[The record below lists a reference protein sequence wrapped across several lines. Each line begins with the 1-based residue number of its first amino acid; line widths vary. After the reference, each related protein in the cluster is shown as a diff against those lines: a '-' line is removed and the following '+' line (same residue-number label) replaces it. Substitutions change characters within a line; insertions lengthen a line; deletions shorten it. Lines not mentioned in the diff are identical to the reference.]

1 MSQSSFPTKERLL
14 HLSTLGKDLVLTQ
27 INTSILGF
35 NSTTNVRTR
44 KLMKKQPQKHRT
56 QGVPWWHCRLRISIV
71 TGVARVQSLAWELH
85 VPWAMANKKTSNK
98 TPHGALLRSHSNWD
112 AGNGFTD
119 VWKHS
124 REGAPS
130 LPEAQRL

>member
-1 MSQSSFPTKERLL
+1 MLRWKPETHPSEEEEGARAEIYQETVKRRLG
-14 HLSTLGKDLVLTQ
+14 T
-27 INTSILGF
+27 
-35 NSTTNVRTR
+35 
-44 KLMKKQPQKHRT
+44 
-56 QGVPWWHCRLRISIV
+56 GVPWWHCRLRISIV